1 MLMILASPL
10 IMTFLLGNH
19 EPVRAQFT
27 LPIVLSFLLTY
38 TWIDK
43 KSFTILV
50 TCFVI
55 GQVLV
60 MGALQ
65 YNDYIRFQN
74 DKNMAAE
81 IYEDVKEYLP
91 NRKLIIVGAKDSDI
105 EGKIKVRGEAMG
117 ISFFDHYGLSDRA
130 TTFMKTLGYPIEDA
144 REYIHE
150 ATNLVKD
157 LEAYPK
163 ENSILV
169 NDQSVIAKL
178 S

>member
-1 MLMILASPL
+1 M
-10 IMTFLLGNH
+10 
-19 EPVRAQFT
+19 
-27 LPIVLSFLLTY
+27 LSFLLTY

-50 TCFVI
+50 TCIVI

-169 NDQSVIAKL
+169 NDQYVIVKL